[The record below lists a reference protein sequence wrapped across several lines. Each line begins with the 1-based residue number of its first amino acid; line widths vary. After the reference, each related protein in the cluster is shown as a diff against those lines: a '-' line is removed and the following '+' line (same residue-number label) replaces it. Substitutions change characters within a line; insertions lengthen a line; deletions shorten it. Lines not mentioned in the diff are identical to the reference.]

1 MPRGLL
7 TSTGKAKPALT
18 ARYGGLNIPAKIQT
32 QNICTLL
39 QQQLNK
45 GNPFSLPGI
54 LLQKFC
60 CNKTHAF
67 RHRNNLSYCLNVPS
81 NVYLPSLI
89 FSFLFLNLKPSAM
102 SQRTIINFYSF
113 HTHPP
118 THIWGKKY

>member
-1 MPRGLL
+1 VPRGLL
-7 TSTGKAKPALT
+7 TPTGKAKPAQT
-18 ARYGGLNIPAKIQT
+18 GRDGGLSIPAKIQT

-39 QQQLNK
+39 KQQLNK
-45 GNPFSLPGI
+45 GNPFSLPGF
-54 LLQKFC
+54 LQKLC
-60 CNKTHAF
+60 HNKTHAF
-67 RHRNNLSYCLNVPS
+67 RHRNNLSYCLDVPS

-118 THIWGKKY
+118 THIEGKKY